1 MYKLVYLYHQLYH
14 FLRKIQ
20 PNTVQES
27 PLLIRAEKYI
37 VYNSYTTINE
47 KYWSGIANSK
57 QVDNLCL
64 NGVGYSS
71 TKNLKYP

>member
-1 MYKLVYLYHQLYH
+1 MYKLVYLYPQLYQV
-14 FLRKIQ
+14 LRTIQ

-27 PLLIRAEKYI
+27 PLLIPAEQDI
-37 VYNSYTTINE
+37 VYNSYTTIKD
-47 KYWSGIANSK
+47 KYWSGITHLK

-71 TKNLKYP
+71 TKHLKYP